1 MQQWVAF
8 LFIVRFIVPFWL
20 YPKGTTAKE
29 VMNMKAATVYRQ
41 MPNVRRG
48 APYPNAASRREVLH
62 RFVDFLLVGAIGIAF
77 AALVLFMPVLA

>member
-1 MQQWVAF
+1 
-8 LFIVRFIVPFWL
+8 
-20 YPKGTTAKE
+20 
-29 VMNMKAATVYRQ
+29 MKAATVYRQ

>member
-8 LFIVRFIVPFWL
+8 LFIVRFIVPFGL

-48 APYPNAASRREVLH
+48 ASYPNAASRREVLH